1 MKYAA
6 LSTTSG
12 KMVRP
17 NVVCGMAKQIE
28 RYERALKLLESTYN
42 MVSSEFPPPED
53 ASSTKPPDEKQDEDE
68 E

>member
-1 MKYAA
+1 
-6 LSTTSG
+6 
-12 KMVRP
+12 
-17 NVVCGMAKQIE
+17 MAKQIE